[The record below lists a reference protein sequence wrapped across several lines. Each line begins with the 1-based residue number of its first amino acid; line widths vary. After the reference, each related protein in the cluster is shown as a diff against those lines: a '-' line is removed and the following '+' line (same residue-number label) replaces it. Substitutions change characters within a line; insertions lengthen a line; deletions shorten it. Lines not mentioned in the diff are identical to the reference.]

1 MPKPLFSVRV
11 RVPASSANLGPG
23 FDCLGIALTLYD
35 EWRVEGR
42 AGEPSVRIAVDG
54 ADGIPTDG
62 RNLAYQ
68 AFRKVFQI
76 HNRPLPA
83 LRMDLKSR
91 IPVAGGLGSSS
102 AAIVGGLVSAN
113 RALGDPMTRD
123 QLLDI
128 AAEFEGHPDNV
139 APALFG
145 GFCAATYGEG
155 KVQCVSWQS
164 PALFRDLVAVVA
176 IPYFE
181 LKTEKAR
188 AVLPKNVSR
197 LDAVFNTGRAALLVA
212 ALLSKRY
219 DLLGEAMCDRL
230 HEPYRQKLI
239 PGFSTAITAAESAG
253 AYGAALSG
261 AGPTLLSL
269 APRSKTTAVGEA
281 MVAAF
286 RDATVPA
293 RSEILELDLRG
304 ARVTGF

>member
-1 MPKPLFSVRV
+1 MSKPLFSVRV

-35 EWRVEGR
+35 EWRVEGTP
-42 AGEPSVRIAVDG
+42 GDPSLRIAVDG
-54 ADGIPTDG
+54 ADAIPTDG

-68 AFRKVFQI
+68 AFRKVFQL

-83 LRMDLKSR
+83 LRMELKSR

-102 AAIVGGLVSAN
+102 AAIVGGLVAAN
-113 RALGDPMTRD
+113 RALGDPMTRE
-123 QLLDI
+123 QLLDL
-128 AAEFEGHPDNV
+128 AAAFEGHPDNV

-145 GFCAATYGEG
+145 GFCAATYDQG
-155 KVQCVSWQS
+155 KVRCVSWQS
-164 PALFRDLVAVVA
+164 PALFRDLTAVAA

-188 AVLPKNVSR
+188 AVLPKNVPR
-197 LDAVFNTGRAALLVA
+197 LDAVFNTGRAALLVS

-219 DLLGEAMCDRL
+219 DLLGDAMCDRL
-230 HEPYRQKLI
+230 HEPYREKLI
-239 PGFSTAITAAESAG
+239 PGFSKAVAAAEAAG

-261 AGPTLLSL
+261 AGPTVL
-269 APRSKTTAVGEA
+269 ALTPRSKAAAVGES
-281 MVAAF
+281 MVRAF
-286 RDATVPA
+286 RGASVPA

-304 ARVTGF
+304 ARATGS